1 MQSELGFS
9 RTDGDSS
16 LWPSN
21 TRRIVDREG
30 QVNYMHPLESDD
42 PQCIRWREDLGRL
55 VAEKIGLPAGPKY
68 TLGSWPGGYKM
79 FVHYKG
85 PQDNPRT
92 DKYLFG
98 STLVKRFRSVPEFA
112 LHAVWLMMDENLQ
125 RSNCG
130 CKYCTRTP
138 QRGISQAAGLTT
150 SARPVSSPVA
160 RIRQSTQAPSKAPR
174 PPPQTPS
181 FVVGRE
187 KERISESP
195 SVTAG
200 RAKTSPHPSPP
211 PQPLQEQEQTLHPKE
226 VPWFAIRKEPKP
238 VKPST
243 GPKVAVSPHRVVDL
257 EGMNSPHRK
266 RLHRIGEVI
275 WCFLDVPIARLGEED
290 SAIGAWP
297 GIVKSVQRSMHVT
310 IVVGESSV
318 EHRRSRDQP
327 YLYEVSLFNIDAV
340 ITIPDE
346 RVLPYQAMSSPQPLL
361 DALSSL
367 MHTIDRKTH
376 MLNVSAEGGLDALSK
391 FAFEEAALPYALA
404 VQAPIMLA
412 KYWTCTDTW
421 TFKYTITANR
431 AIATPVVPKKKYR
444 TPGLHIGPMPDL
456 LPSISAGPVALPAES
471 PAQVKTQKRYQG
483 LWWGGE
489 RIWVDDL
496 VRLKVPRR
504 ELAPNGSE
512 RVLPTVPP
520 SQTTVEYTIQ
530 KGMEPDHA
538 PGSGDRGLFLRITS
552 IFVVE
557 KKVRISG
564 MLFDLV
570 EDGFVGEGVG
580 GREGRQEDTSAFDMR
595 TLDPAL
601 LQVENPDAPQAEWT
615 SNGFKPA
622 SDRRILSGPYVRSW
636 NPPEPPTGYKF
647 RSILKGDWE
656 AVMDVSLL
664 SGRYY
669 PGVLSNPLLSDHV
682 ERLLRLKESVHHL
695 YALEGLAPGYY
706 NSVDPEFPKE
716 NRQVM
721 LREAVAEARN
731 KCEEWFDKEAVSNLL
746 DPELTNTSD
755 VEMDEDED

>member
-1 MQSELGFS
+1 
-9 RTDGDSS
+9 
-16 LWPSN
+16 
-21 TRRIVDREG
+21 
-30 QVNYMHPLESDD
+30 
-42 PQCIRWREDLGRL
+42 
-55 VAEKIGLPAGPKY
+55 
-68 TLGSWPGGYKM
+68 M

-98 STLVKRFRSVPEFA
+98 VSFDGGDLLDLTIPLIAGSTLVKRFRSVPEFV

-138 QRGISQAAGLTT
+138 QRNISQAAGLTT
-150 SARPVSSPVA
+150 SVRSFSSPVA

-181 FVVGRE
+181 LVAGKERR
-187 KERISESP
+187 KERISEPP

-200 RAKTSPHPSPP
+200 PGEISSPPSPLP
-211 PQPLQEQEQTLHPKE
+211 QEQEQEVLLPKDI
-226 VPWFAIRKEPKP
+226 PWFAIRKEPKP

-243 GPKVAVSPHRVVDL
+243 GPKVAVNPHRVADIDGV
-257 EGMNSPHRK
+257 NSPHRK

-275 WCFLDVPIARLGEED
+275 WCFLDVPITVPGEED

-297 GIVKSVQRSMHVT
+297 GIVKSIQRSMHFT
-310 IVVGESSV
+310 IVMDELSV
-318 EHRRSRDQP
+318 EQRRGDDQS
-327 YLYEVSLFNIDAV
+327 YTYDVTLFNVNAV
-340 ITIPDE
+340 ITISDE

-361 DALSSL
+361 DALASL
-367 MHTIDRKTH
+367 MHTIDRKGHT
-376 MLNVSAEGGLDALSK
+376 LSIPAEGGLNALSK
-391 FAFEEAALPYALA
+391 FNFEDAALPYALA
-404 VQAPIMLA
+404 VQVPIVLA
-412 KYWTCTDTW
+412 KYWTCTDNW
-421 TFKYTITANR
+421 TFRYTITADKTV
-431 AIATPVVPKKKYR
+431 ATPVALKKKHR

-456 LPSISAGPVALPAES
+456 LTSISAGPAVQPVDP

-504 ELAPNGSE
+504 DLAASGSE
-512 RVLPTVPP
+512 RVLPAVPP
-520 SQTTVEYTIQ
+520 SQAAIEYTIQ
-530 KGMEPDHA
+530 KGIEPDHA

-552 IFVVE
+552 ISSVE
-557 KKVRISG
+557 KTVRISG

-570 EDGFVGEGVG
+570 EEGFVGVGVG
-580 GREGRQEDTSAFDMR
+580 GREGRQEDTSAFDM
-595 TLDPAL
+595 TSLDPAL
-601 LQVENPDAPQAEWT
+601 LQGENADASPDERTANE
-615 SNGFKPA
+615 FKPA
-622 SDRRILSGPYVRSW
+622 ADRQILSGPYVRSW
-636 NPPEPPTGYKF
+636 NPPEPPIGYKF

-656 AVMDVSLL
+656 ANLDVSLL

-669 PGVLSNPLLSDHV
+669 PGVLSNPLLSDHL

-706 NSVDPEFPKE
+706 NSVDPEFTKE
-716 NRQVM
+716 NRPAMVT
-721 LREAVAEARN
+721 EAIAEAKN

-746 DPELTNTSD
+746 DSELASTTSD
-755 VEMDEDED
+755 VEMGEHEE